1 MKLKIKNY
9 SFHMNHFIIKKNNS
23 FDYILTS
30 VQNTNISIYINRRI
44 LIAQQHDN
52 KKGKQN

>member
-1 MKLKIKNY
+1 
-9 SFHMNHFIIKKNNS
+9 MNHFIIKKNNS

-44 LIAQQHDN
+44 LIAQQHDK